1 MKNLKWASIIKS
13 LIYIAAG
20 LLLLFFPGQAA
31 DLACYVIGIA
41 LIIFG
46 VVNVIS
52 YFMLDLKDSLFRND
66 FAMGIVW
73 ILIGFMVIH
82 EKEAVQK
89 IVPFMLAIVI
99 FASGISKL
107 QDALDIKRIT
117 GKASNASIVMACISI
132 VFGLVVMLGKINGM
146 NLLFQIIGAGLL
158 YSGVTDLYMAL
169 YISGKIKS
177 FKKKVDD
184 MVVDARI
191 EEAKEAEHASD
202 TDQRN

>member
-1 MKNLKWASIIKS
+1 
-13 LIYIAAG
+13 
-20 LLLLFFPGQAA
+20 
-31 DLACYVIGIA
+31 
-41 LIIFG
+41 
-46 VVNVIS
+46 
-52 YFMLDLKDSLFRND
+52 
-66 FAMGIVW
+66 
-73 ILIGFMVIH
+73 
-82 EKEAVQK
+82 
-89 IVPFMLAIVI
+89 
-99 FASGISKL
+99 
-107 QDALDIKRIT
+107 
-117 GKASNASIVMACISI
+117 MACISI

-202 TDQRN
+202 TDERN